1 MCYIPLNLPWAVS
14 RVQVQRLANFSQKLT
29 PYVIQH
35 WHCEQ
40 KSCKFRFLEW
50 VVNAEWQR
58 GSLTIQK
65 IPVTKISKSIAPR
78 HFWYLSSNEKRRVIT
93 AKIKQVR
100 TQKFYRYRNVSMLLV
115 WKYTNSVSHLL
126 TWTER
131 GHNNEATLL
140 EHMTVKLTE
149 R

>member
-1 MCYIPLNLPWAVS
+1 MSYIPLNTPWPLS
-14 RVQVQRLANFSQKLT
+14 RVQMQRLANVSQKLT
-29 PYVIQH
+29 SYVFQH
-35 WHCEQ
+35 WHCERN
-40 KSCKFRFLEW
+40 SCKFRFLEW
-50 VVNAEWQR
+50 VVNVEWQHE
-58 GSLTIQK
+58 SLTIQK
-65 IPVTKISKSIAPR
+65 ITVTKVWKSIAPR
-78 HFWYLSSNEKRRVIT
+78 HFWHLSSNEKSRVIT
-93 AKIKQVR
+93 TKIKQIR
-100 TQKFYRYRNVSMLLV
+100 KQKFYRYRNVSMLLV